1 MTQGQKDNAKRFK
14 AVQVEAKK
22 LKAKNPKL
30 KHIDAVKKAWAMFS
44 TSVKKTAKKKTA
56 KKKVGAIKIVQK
68 DKNEKVTKVLKQV
81 RNKKTGQ
88 FKGYKQIAGVKTK
101 KVSGR
106 TGTEHKDSKSHN
118 VNIRVVSG
126 VNFSSEEIKFL
137 QKEGKESKGYKYRA
151 KILWGSPIVLK
162 ETENGT
168 PIKKW
173 EVDNLNIAQELSKE
187 LNKNKNFRKI
197 KKGKI

>member
-30 KHIDAVKKAWAMFS
+30 KHIEAIKKAWSMFS
-44 TSVKKTAKKKTA
+44 TGVKKSA
-56 KKKVGAIKIVQK
+56 KKKVGAVKIVQK

-106 TGTEHKDSKSHN
+106 TGTAHKDSKSHN

-126 VNFSSEEIKFL
+126 TNNDVLDQIKYH
-137 QKEGKESKGYKYRA
+137 QKWIQHYEKNIATLLPYKKNPELKKSIMINKK
-151 KILWGSPIVLK
+151 KILIHKKHITQLK
-162 ETENGT
+162 KH
-168 PIKKW
+168 I
-173 EVDNLNIAQELSKE
+173 
-187 LNKNKNFRKI
+187 
-197 KKGKI
+197 